1 MAILN
6 SFLTALSTGD
16 NVRDFK
22 HASKTFVDGN
32 YRLAPKH
39 RFLFHVVFGVNP
51 GIGFSFAGSETL
63 EASVLVKS
71 VDLPKYTYDLQTH
84 NQYNRKRYTYNKINY
99 DPVSITFHDD
109 NSDVIRNMW
118 YAYYAFYNNDPNY
131 ESTGTYSLK
140 DTYTKMPNGAR
151 NWGLD
156 RNTGQFFS
164 HIKIYSLYQKK
175 YTEYQLINPIITSF
189 AHDRHDYSDS
199 SGLLEHQMQVQ
210 FETVKYKSGLTAGDG
225 PAGFATNHYDKAASP
240 LTPKGGG
247 TTSVFG
253 PGGLV
258 DAAGSIGSD
267 LASGNLGSAVV
278 TGLRGAQ
285 NLKGANLKNML
296 KSELT
301 GMATN
306 ALRGNNPIGDF
317 KFPGS
322 GTKGTGGAN
331 PLPNVPK
338 VGTVQSQFIPPSQN
352 PIKSNG
358 SLVGANLSGG
368 LPEVLKGFNLQ
379 SLEKGANQA
388 FSLGKK
394 GLSNLP
400 KTFGNLSA
408 FADVIPSEGEF
419 QNNMQRDM
427 GKAND
432 FMTGSGPGSF
442 KDELSKAFGGNRSAS
457 PKGVTKVTKSLPD
470 VISL

>member
-16 NVRDFK
+16 NVRDYK

-39 RFLFHVVFGVNP
+39 RFLFHCTFGINP
-51 GIGFSFAGSETL
+51 GLGFNFAGSEQL
-63 EASVLVKS
+63 EASFLVKN
-71 VDLPKYTYDLQTH
+71 VDLPKYSYELAEH

-99 DPVSITFHDD
+99 DPVRLTFHDD
-109 NSDVIRNMW
+109 NSDIIRNMW

-131 ESTGTYSLK
+131 ESGGTYSLK

-156 RNTGQFFS
+156 RNSGQFFS
-164 HIKIYSLYQKK
+164 HIKIYSIYQKK
-175 YTEYQLINPIITSF
+175 YTEYWLVNPIIQSF
-189 AHDRHDYSDS
+189 EHDRHDYADS
-199 SGLLEHQMQVQ
+199 QGLMENSMTVK
-210 FETVKYKSGLTAGDG
+210 FETVKYKSGLVDGDG
-225 PAGFATNHYDKAASP
+225 PAGFGEMHYDKAASP
-240 LTPKGGG
+240 LTPQGGG

-267 LASGNLGSAVV
+267 LSGGNIAGAVV

-285 NLKGANLKNML
+285 NLKGANLKSML

-317 KFPGS
+317 KFPSSGS
-322 GTKGTGGAN
+322 GSTGGAN

-338 VGTVQSQFIPPSQN
+338 VGTVAGNFIPPSQN
-352 PIKSNG
+352 KIASNG
-358 SLVGANLSGG
+358 VKVGANLKQPLANALG
-368 LPEVLKGFNLQ
+368 KFNLQ
-379 SLEKGANQA
+379 SLEDMSSQA
-388 FSLGKK
+388 FSLVGKVT
-394 GLSNLP
+394 GSLP
-400 KTFGNLSA
+400 KSFGNLSG
-408 FADVIPSEGEF
+408 FVDNPDFQTNF
-419 QNNMQRDM
+419 QNDL
-427 GKAND
+427 GKAQN
-432 FMTGSGPGSF
+432 FMSGSGPGSF
-442 KDELSKAFGGNRSAS
+442 KGELGKAFGKNLSAS
-457 PKGVTKVTKSLPD
+457 PKGVTKVTKGLPA
-470 VISL
+470 VIAT